1 MVDAEWVKCVNE
13 AHAGQLA
20 KDDCKA
26 ADKSYWHLTVT
37 PTDTTKRNADYGL
50 SEEEAEAAVGQVFEK
65 WLSYHS
71 GGVTV
76 RDPFYCCQRNRAP
89 PPAFPRT
96 PNHGQHK

>member
-13 AHAGQLA
+13 AHAGKLA
-20 KDDCKA
+20 KDDFKA

-65 WLSYHS
+65 WLSY
-71 GGVTV
+71 
-76 RDPFYCCQRNRAP
+76 F
-89 PPAFPRT
+89 
-96 PNHGQHK
+96 

>member
-1 MVDAEWVKCVNE
+1 MHTAVEGFPQAVVVDAEWVKCVNE

-65 WLSYHS
+65 WLSY
-71 GGVTV
+71 
-76 RDPFYCCQRNRAP
+76 F
-89 PPAFPRT
+89 
-96 PNHGQHK
+96 